1 MKCLLLVM
9 GMVGCGGGDEAPP
22 SGEAALPTTP
32 NDSQAKVDEPLAQT
46 VDISKWAKGGGLMYE
61 GDGET
66 PFTRVAVAKY
76 TNGKKKSEATV
87 KDGKH
92 CVALAVLNE
101 FLKAKRVKELSHAD
115 G

>member
-1 MKCLLLVM
+1 
-9 GMVGCGGGDEAPP
+9 MVGCGGGDAAPP
-22 SGEAALPTTP
+22 SGETVSPATP
-32 NDSQAKVDEPLAQT
+32 NKPQAKVDEPPVQT
-46 VDISKWAKGGGLMYE
+46 VDISKWAWATKWAKGGGLIYE